1 MGSEKES
8 VKGHLVYVPQFP
20 RLLIL
25 YGKHVDVVVH
35 MLWLVEFMLQSEV
48 TGVGLGATGCGQVR
62 AQRLAPTSTVSWHE
76 GYGNSGPPGMD
87 STTIDK
93 CVCGGGGTSNGIKF
107 ILFTQEKF
115 HVFIYCKN

>member
-1 MGSEKES
+1 M
-8 VKGHLVYVPQFP
+8 
-20 RLLIL
+20 
-25 YGKHVDVVVH
+25 
-35 MLWLVEFMLQSEV
+35 
-48 TGVGLGATGCGQVR
+48 TGVVLGAAGCGQVR
-62 AQRLAPTSTVSWHE
+62 AQRLVPTSTVSWHE

-93 CVCGGGGTSNGIKF
+93 CVCVWGASNGIKF